1 MISSSA
7 GQSYFENKSRCGT
20 VTISMPSEKIDTSRA
35 PELPQAGGAVV
46 ARTSDSGKTFLI
58 NRVAASRSCSPPS
71 QFFPKE
77 RSKMGPSDSEPP
89 SASVR
94 STASVRRAGGP
105 SVIMRG
111 GACRAGSWRPD
122 TASANSSIAR
132 LDGARVPR
140 GAGNA
145 SDGRRAERLPP
156 KTNRQTTFEI
166 AQVRSG
172 QNIRASVAHFDPA
185 PPDGRIHTRAANTT
199 PTRLEACPQPLLLLS
214 APHSHL
220 TPHTCK
226 KARHPTCMFSARLP
240 CLSLRPR
247 CIRIPFLAP
256 RLNARTRIAPPFSSR
271 RYV

>member
-71 QFFPKE
+71 QFFPNE

-89 SASVR
+89 SASVL

-111 GACRAGSWRPD
+111 GACRAGSWSPD
-122 TASANSSIAR
+122 TARANSSIAR
-132 LDGARVPR
+132 LDGARVSR
-140 GAGNA
+140 AHAAFG
-145 SDGRRAERLPP
+145 GRRAERLPP

-172 QNIRASVAHFDPA
+172 QNTRAPVAHFDPA
-185 PPDGRIHTRAANTT
+185 PPDGRIHTRRALRPLTT
-199 PTRLEACPQPLLLLS
+199 HTRLEACPQPLLLLS

-226 KARHPTCMFSARLP
+226 KALATRHACSARGFRASRSGRATYEYHS
-240 CLSLRPR
+240 SLH
-247 CIRIPFLAP
+247 
-256 RLNARTRIAPPFSSR
+256 
-271 RYV
+271 V